1 MENEK
6 LNKIIRSVIIRLV
19 IAVIL
24 FFCTLVFAIL
34 TQFSLAY
41 IFSFIFLIISG
52 ILNTSVWNLWVTQE
66 IRRGRK

>member
-41 IFSFIFLIISG
+41 IFAFIFLIISG